1 MNDQQYFSLK
11 KIHLVILIVMFFAAS
26 GVQVGMTISRID
38 GMERRLENLERTIA
52 EITRL
57 NTQIELL
64 RKDLEYL
71 QSQKTKGIP

>member
-11 KIHLVILIVMFFAAS
+11 KVHLVILIVMFFAAS
-26 GVQVGMTISRID
+26 GVQVGMTLSRIE
-38 GMERRLENLERTIA
+38 GIEKRLENVERTIV

-64 RKDLEYL
+64 RKDIEYL
-71 QSQKTKGIP
+71 RSSKTP

>member
-11 KIHLVILIVMFFAAS
+11 KIHLVILIIMFFAAS
-26 GVQVGMTISRID
+26 GVQVGMTISRIE
-38 GMERRLENLERTIA
+38 GMERRVENIERTIS

-64 RKDLEYL
+64 RKDIEYL
-71 QSQKTKGIP
+71 RNKRP